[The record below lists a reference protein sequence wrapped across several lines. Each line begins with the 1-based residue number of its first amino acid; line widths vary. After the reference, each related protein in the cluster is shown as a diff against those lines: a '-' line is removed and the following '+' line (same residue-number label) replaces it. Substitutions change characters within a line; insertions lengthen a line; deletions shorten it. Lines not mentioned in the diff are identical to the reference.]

1 MQVARAP
8 ERDEA
13 ATEAAIE
20 VVRRAARGPARRRR
34 RVVAG
39 TATLVVA
46 LFAARTL
53 LGDYTIT
60 VPDFFRIVTGT
71 QIPGASF
78 ILMEVKLPR
87 AVLAVLV
94 GFAFGVAGAIFQA
107 TLRNPLASPDVIG
120 ISAGASAAAVV
131 AIVALGWSGSMVSVA
146 AIAGALG
153 CAAVIRLVAGPG
165 GTHRLILAGIGVAAA
180 MLSVIHYFFA
190 RADEWDAQ
198 LVLRWLT
205 GSVSQATWS
214 QILVLVVILA
224 VLLPLVAWAAR
235 GLAVV
240 ELGDEASYALGEG
253 PWRHALLLVLATLL
267 AAVAVAAAG
276 PIAFV
281 AFLAGPIARFLNA
294 GRTALL
300 ASGLVG
306 AAIVVGGDY
315 VGDYALGDVN
325 FPVGVVTGA
334 LGAPFLLWLV
344 ATGRTGRRAS

>member
-1 MQVARAP
+1 MSSLLAVAP
-8 ERDEA
+8 PDDD
-13 ATEAAIE
+13 TGVE

-34 RVVAG
+34 LVVAG
-39 TATLVVA
+39 TAALVFA

-60 VPDFFRIVTGT
+60 VPDFFRILTGT
-71 QIPGASF
+71 EIPGASF

-87 AVLAVLV
+87 AVLSVLV
-94 GFAFGVAGAIFQA
+94 GFAFGVAGATFQA

-131 AIVALGWSGSMVSVA
+131 AIVALGWSGPAVSGA
-146 AIAGALG
+146 AVAGALG
-153 CAAVIRLVAGPG
+153 CAVVIRLVAGPD
-165 GTHRLILAGIGVAAA
+165 GTHRLVLAGIGMAAA
-180 MLSVIHYFFA
+180 MLSVIQYFFT
-190 RADEWDAQ
+190 RADEWDTQ

-214 QILVLVVILA
+214 QIGVLAVILV
-224 VLLPLVAWAAR
+224 VLLPLLAAAAR
-235 GLAVV
+235 GLAVI
-240 ELGDEASYALGEG
+240 ELGDEAAYALGEG
-253 PWRHALLLVLATLL
+253 PLRQSTLLVLATLL

-281 AFLAGPIARFLNA
+281 AFLAGPIARMLNA
-294 GRTALL
+294 GRTTLL

-306 AAIVVGGDY
+306 SAIVVGSDY
-315 VGDYALGDVN
+315 LGDYAIADIN

-344 ATGRTGRRAS
+344 ATGRTGRRSS